1 VHIAPGNK
9 GQFDVIVDGDIVASK
24 HGVGV
29 VGRLKGDKG
38 FPDDDESVEAV
49 RDRLGAGAS

>member
-1 VHIAPGNK
+1 MHIAPGNK
-9 GQFDVIVDGDIVASK
+9 GQFDVIVDGDVVASK

-38 FPDDDESVEAV
+38 FPDDDEAVEAV
-49 RDRLGAGAS
+49 RRKLV